1 MPKQP
6 AHTGQGHGIILSDNE
21 DDVIAKVKRQKTN
34 YLVQKYVERPLLVF
48 RTKFDMRQ
56 YFLIMIDDTHL
67 RCFSHWIC
75 SVKFASQE
83 YTLDDF
89 DESIHIT
96 NACIQQKYRTR
107 SNARLPFH
115 HMWTLDQLKEYFANE
130 LGKPEVWDRD
140 IYPTMKN
147 TIVSIAEQSVK
158 SIELKSGRFELF
170 GNDWILTDDLRPYLL
185 EVNRCPGLG

>member
-1 MPKQP
+1 M
-6 AHTGQGHGIILSDNE
+6 
-21 DDVIAKVKRQKTN
+21 
-34 YLVQKYVERPLLVF
+34 LVF

-56 YFLIMIDDTHL
+56 YFLIMIDEKVL

-96 NACIQQKYRTR
+96 NACIQQKYRQR
-107 SNARLPFH
+107 SNQRLPYN
-115 HMWTLDQLKEYFANE
+115 HMWTLDQLKEYLAVE
-130 LGKPEVWDRD
+130 LGQPEVWDRD

-147 TIVSIAEQSVK
+147 VIVSITEQSVK
-158 SIELKSGRFELF
+158 SIDLKPGRFELF
-170 GNDWILTDDLRPYLL
+170 GNDWILTEDLRPYLL